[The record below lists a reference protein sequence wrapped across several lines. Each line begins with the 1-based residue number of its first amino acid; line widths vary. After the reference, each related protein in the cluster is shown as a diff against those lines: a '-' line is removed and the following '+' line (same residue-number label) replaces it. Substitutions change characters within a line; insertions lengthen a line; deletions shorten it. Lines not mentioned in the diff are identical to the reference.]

1 LLYSNISEGQKSI
14 VLACWSQCA
23 PQSDTCFRRPAR
35 IYTRLSNTQIMEV
48 SARRSA
54 TLPGRPLCAG
64 GVYGRSSPV
73 SLCSLRG
80 SPGAALDSDVYWPPQ
95 LCCVWPQDLEPLPTA
110 LRSPELSLSIQA
122 PAEDP
127 LVCSSTR
134 QCWLQLWV
142 LCTVVRRCCDCTASS
157 APTTNVPT
165 RPPRE
170 DICSR

>member
-1 LLYSNISEGQKSI
+1 MLYSNISEGQKSI

-80 SPGAALDSDVYWPPQ
+80 SHGTLDSDVYWPAQ
-95 LCCVWPQDLEPLPTA
+95 LMAPGPGTTTHA
-110 LRSPELSLSIQA
+110 LRSPELSLSILA
-122 PAEDP
+122 PAQDP

-142 LCTVVRRCCDCTASS
+142 SCTVVRRCCDCTTSS
-157 APTTNVPT
+157 APTTK
-165 RPPRE
+165 
-170 DICSR
+170 